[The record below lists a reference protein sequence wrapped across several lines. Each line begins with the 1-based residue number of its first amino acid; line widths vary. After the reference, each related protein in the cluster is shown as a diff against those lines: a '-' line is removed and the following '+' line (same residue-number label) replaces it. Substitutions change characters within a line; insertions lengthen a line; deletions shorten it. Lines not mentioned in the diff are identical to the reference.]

1 MNLFIKKK
9 NFLVMSRVSRI
20 INRHTLS
27 LEVFDWTLPETTGY
41 RYISNYK
48 KDGKR
53 TEGCEGS
60 EVVDWSRKL
69 TWTSGKPS
77 VPLFVLLPVL
87 E

>member
-27 LEVFDWTLPETTGY
+27 LEAFDWTLPETTGY
-41 RYISNYK
+41 RYISNHK
-48 KDGKR
+48 KDGKH
-53 TEGCEGS
+53 TEAEGS
-60 EVVDWSRKL
+60 KVVDWSRKL